1 MKTAKVNRLFLL
13 IIIAGLFCACDSSVV
28 YEENI
33 AIKGS
38 SWNRNDILKFYPR
51 ITDSISS
58 HNLYINIRNA
68 GNYEFQNLYIFL
80 TISSPSGNHVK
91 DTVECVLAD
100 EKGKWYGAGIGD
112 LFSLRIPYK
121 MNIYFPDTG
130 VYTIALE
137 QAMRTEILENIADVG
152 VRVETSDKK

>member
-1 MKTAKVNRLFLL
+1 MKITRINKLLLL
-13 IIIAGLFCACDSSVV
+13 IIISGLLYACDSSLV

-33 AIKGS
+33 AIKDNK
-38 SWNRNDILKFYPR
+38 WNRNDILKFYPR

-58 HNLYINIRNA
+58 HNIYINIRNA
-68 GNYEFQNLYIFL
+68 GNYEFRNIYIFL

-100 EKGKWYGAGIGD
+100 DRGKWYGSGIGD

-130 VYTIALE
+130 VYTVALE
-137 QAMRTEILENIADVG
+137 QAMRTEILEHIADVG
-152 VRVETSDKK
+152 VRVETSPKK